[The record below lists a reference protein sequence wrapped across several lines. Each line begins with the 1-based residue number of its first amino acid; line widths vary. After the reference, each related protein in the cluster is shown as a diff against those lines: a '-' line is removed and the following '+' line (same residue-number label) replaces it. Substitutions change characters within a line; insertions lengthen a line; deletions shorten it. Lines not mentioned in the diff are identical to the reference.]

1 LRTEISGG
9 NTPLRTQEM
18 SFPGFKFQKV
28 RTLTIS
34 QPNERVLL
42 LLLTAKKS
50 CPLNNYAL
58 IVQEEV
64 IKHLNV
70 EVNWDVAI
78 ASEDI
83 TPRFV
88 PV

>member
-1 LRTEISGG
+1 
-9 NTPLRTQEM
+9 
-18 SFPGFKFQKV
+18 V

-64 IKHLNV
+64 IKLLNV

-83 TPRFV
+83 TSRFV
-88 PV
+88 PVTHSIWAKQADIYTHESPSIAEFRL